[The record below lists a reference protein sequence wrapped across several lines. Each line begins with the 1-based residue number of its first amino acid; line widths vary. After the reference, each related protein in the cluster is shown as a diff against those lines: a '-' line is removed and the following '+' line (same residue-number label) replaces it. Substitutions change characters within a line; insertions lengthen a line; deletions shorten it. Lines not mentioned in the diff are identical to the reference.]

1 MCSCRLEKM
10 HSEMLNTF
18 LSLCTSYSYLCRRLS
33 NTDFV
38 WQLSIQGLGSNWS
51 TNRKWKKEIVEKK
64 ERNKKRQ
71 ISSSP
76 SPWSP
81 KSDAKHGARFC
92 RGRISCGS
100 PERFVFV
107 ETRCQKRQD
116 FLRAQHNMSPSLIIS
131 HSQTW
136 SALNALML
144 KEPRRLEASSRW
156 NHSTHP
162 WQTAIHHTRIKQSL
176 HIKSPPKRRNNICP

>member
-1 MCSCRLEKM
+1 MR
-10 HSEMLNTF
+10 
-18 LSLCTSYSYLCRRLS
+18 SLTWGE
-33 NTDFV
+33 N
-38 WQLSIQGLGSNWS
+38 G
-51 TNRKWKKEIVEKK
+51 
-64 ERNKKRQ
+64 
-71 ISSSP
+71 
-76 SPWSP
+76 
-81 KSDAKHGARFC
+81 
-92 RGRISCGS
+92 CGS

-107 ETRCQKRQD
+107 EMRCQKRQD

-144 KEPRRLEASSRW
+144 KEPHRLEASSRW

-176 HIKSPPKRRNNICP
+176 HIKSLPKKAEIIYALKYIQQNFNLSFLIPTFWTILSYLPTLKYSRKEEKLLNWKSQDVNLEICHIY